1 MRLSKYLQKRKVRTN
16 KENKDIYI
24 PIAYSLNHYRHV
36 QLMIRIKNNKF
47 DTIVGHV
54 VCTLIKI

>member
-1 MRLSKYLQKRKVRTN
+1 MMRLSKYLQKRTVRTN

-36 QLMIRIKNNKF
+36 QLMVRMKNNKSYA
-47 DTIVGHV
+47 HV
-54 VCTLIKI
+54 EHVYLL